1 MYYHSHCPLADSAS
15 PGKLLIGGEPVKSR
29 RLSLLI
35 VAAVIATLLA
45 VGCAPAPAPT
55 TPTTPTTPGATTTPS
70 QPAGEK
76 FKWNLQ
82 MFYPTADPAS
92 GAMIDVAEKIKI
104 STGGRLDIE
113 CFPVGAIVPA
123 QTEIDSLNEGVF
135 EATFVSHG
143 WHTHLYKAAFLF
155 AQRAG
160 GLTPIQAMTW
170 LRLGGGME
178 LAEELYSTLTD
189 VKYLAT
195 MLIHPPEVW
204 CHSNRQLKSLADFQG
219 LKIRSPGD
227 SGAILSRMGASS
239 VSLPGAEIYESAQRG
254 VIDATE
260 YITQAT
266 NWDMGFQEVFKYV
279 YMSPTR
285 APSDSIGLFANK
297 TAWNKLPA
305 DVQAIVMAE
314 VHAETL
320 RWYAWSLQADNVALQ
335 KFKDYGCIVETIPAD
350 IDAKLIEVAAEYFTE
365 MSAGDVMFKKVM
377 DSQDAWKAMCEAQG
391 PWAD

>member
-1 MYYHSHCPLADSAS
+1 
-15 PGKLLIGGEPVKSR
+15 
-29 RLSLLI
+29 
-35 VAAVIATLLA
+35 
-45 VGCAPAPAPT
+45 
-55 TPTTPTTPGATTTPS
+55 
-70 QPAGEK
+70 
-76 FKWNLQ
+76 
-82 MFYPTADPAS
+82 MFYPVADPAS
-92 GAMIDVAEKIKI
+92 GAMIGVAEKIKG
-104 STGGRLDIE
+104 STGGRLQIE

-123 QTEIDSLNEGVF
+123 QKEIDSLNQGVF

-143 WHTHLYKAAFLF
+143 WHTHLYKASFLF

-178 LAEELYSTLTD
+178 LADEMYSTLTD

-204 CHSNRQLKSLADFQG
+204 CHSNRQLKSMADFMG

-239 VSLPGAEIYESAQRG
+239 VSMPGAEIYESAQRG

-266 NWDMGFQEVFKYV
+266 NWDMGFQEVFKYM

-305 DVQAIVMAE
+305 DVQGIVMAE

-320 RWYAWSLQADNVALQ
+320 RWYAWSLQADNIALQ
-335 KFKDYGCIVETIPAD
+335 KFKDYGTIVETLPAD
-350 IDAKLIEVAAEYFTE
+350 IDAKMVEVAGAYFAE
-365 MSAGDVMFKKVM
+365 MAAGDPMFAKVM
-377 DSQDAWKAMCEAQG
+377 ESQDAWKAMCEGQG

>member
-1 MYYHSHCPLADSAS
+1 
-15 PGKLLIGGEPVKSR
+15 VKSR
-29 RLSLLI
+29 KLALLLAATAI
-35 VAAVIATLLA
+35 VALVAA
-45 VGCAPAPAPT
+45 GCAPSAAPT
-55 TPTTPTTPGATTTPS
+55 TTTPGATTPTPS
-70 QPAGEK
+70 ATTPSAPAGETFDWK
-76 FKWNLQ
+76 LQ
-82 MFYPTADPAS
+82 MFYPVADPAS
-92 GAMIDVAEKIKI
+92 GAMIGVAENIKVA
-104 STGGRLDIE
+104 TGGRLNIE

-123 QTEIDSLNEGVF
+123 QKEIDSLNQGVF

-143 WHTHLYKAAFLF
+143 WHTHLYKASFLF

-178 LAEELYSTLTD
+178 LAEEMYSTLTD

-195 MLIHPPEVW
+195 MLVHPPEVW
-204 CHSNRQLKSLADFQG
+204 CHSNKQLKSMADFQG

-266 NWDMGFQEVFKYV
+266 NWDMGFQEVFDYM

-305 DVQAIVMAE
+305 DIQATVMAE

-335 KFKDYGCIVETIPAD
+335 KFKDYGTVVEVIPAD
-350 IDAKLIEVAAEYFTE
+350 IDAKLVEVAADYFAE
-365 MSAGDVMFKKVM
+365 MAAGDAMFAKVM
-377 DSQDAWKAMCEAQG
+377 ESQDAWKAMCEAQG

>member
-1 MYYHSHCPLADSAS
+1 MKA
-15 PGKLLIGGEPVKSR
+15 R
-29 RLSLLI
+29 RLLLLVVAAAI
-35 VAAVIATLLA
+35 VALLVPGCTPAT
-45 VGCAPAPAPT
+45 APTSPT
-55 TPTTPTTPGATTTPS
+55 TPDGTTTPS
-70 QPAGEK
+70 QPESQK

-82 MFYPTADPAS
+82 MFYPLADPAS
-92 GAMIDVAEKIKI
+92 GAMLGVAENIKTA
-104 STGGRLDIE
+104 TGGRLDIE

-123 QTEIDSLNEGVF
+123 ETEIESLNEGVF

-143 WHTHLYKAAFLF
+143 WHPHLFKASFLF

-178 LAEELYSTLTD
+178 LAEELYAPLSD

-204 CHSNRQLKSLADFQG
+204 CHSNRRLTSLADFQG

-227 SGAILSRMGASS
+227 SGAILSRMGAAS
-239 VSLPGAEIYESAQRG
+239 VSLPGAEIYEAAQRG

-260 YITQAT
+260 YVTLST
-266 NWDMGFQEVFKYV
+266 NWDMGFQEVFKYM
-279 YMSPTR
+279 YLSPTR

-297 TAWNKLPA
+297 TAWDKLPA
-305 DVQAIVMAE
+305 DIQAIVMAE
-314 VHAETL
+314 VHAETI
-320 RWYAWSLQADNVALQ
+320 RWYAWSLQADNAALQ
-335 KFKDYGCIVETIPAD
+335 KFKDYGVIVENIPAD
-350 IDAKLIEVAAEYFTE
+350 IDAKMIEVAGQYFAE
-365 MSAGDVMFKKVM
+365 MAAGDAMFAKVM
-377 DSQDAWKAMCEAQG
+377 ASQDAWKAMCEGQG

>member
-1 MYYHSHCPLADSAS
+1 MRGRKLPL
-15 PGKLLIGGEPVKSR
+15 I
-29 RLSLLI
+29 I
-35 VAAVIATLLA
+35 VAAVIFGVVAA
-45 VGCAPAPAPT
+45 GCTPSSTPS
-55 TPTTPTTPGATTTPS
+55 TPTAPGDTTTPS
-70 QPAGEK
+70 QPASQT

-92 GAMIDVAEKIKI
+92 GAMIGVAQNIK
-104 STGGRLDIE
+104 TATNGRLDIE

-123 QTEIDSLNEGVF
+123 EKEIDSLNEGVF
-135 EATFVSHG
+135 QAAFVSHG
-143 WHTHLYKAAFLF
+143 WHTHLFKASFLF

-170 LRLGGGME
+170 LRLGGGMQ
-178 LAEELYSTLTD
+178 LAEEVYAPLTD

-195 MLIHPPEVW
+195 MLVHPPEVW
-204 CHSNRQLKSLADFQG
+204 CHSNRQLASMADFSG

-260 YITQAT
+260 YVTLST
-266 NWDMGFQEVFKYV
+266 NWDMGFQEVFKYM
-279 YMSPTR
+279 YLSPSR

-297 TAWNKLPA
+297 TAWNKLPT
-305 DVQAIVMAE
+305 DIQAIVMAE

-320 RWYAWSLQADNVALQ
+320 RWYAWSLQADNAALQ
-335 KFKDYGCIVETIPAD
+335 KFKDYGVIVETLPAD
-350 IDAKLIEVAAEYFTE
+350 IDARMVEVAAQYFAE
-365 MSAGDVMFKKVM
+365 MGAGDEMFKKVM
-377 DSQDAWKAMCEAQG
+377 DSQDAWKAMCESQG